1 MIMTTYC
8 KPLTALTAED
18 VMSRNLLVIPHRMS
32 LRAAAGMLSRA
43 DITGAPVVDETGR
56 CVGVISAV
64 DFLHFAQNGRPPR
77 PPAHGSVSTA
87 WQIVEMEQVPTEEVG
102 TYMTKDPVTTS
113 PTTTVV
119 ELAKTM
125 MEAHIH
131 RVIVVDA
138 KLRPIGV
145 VSSTD
150 IIAAVAREE

>member
-1 MIMTTYC
+1 MTTCC
-8 KPLTALTAED
+8 KPLTSLTAED

-32 LRAAAGMLSRA
+32 LRAAACMLSRA

-64 DFLHFAQNGRPPR
+64 DFLHFVQHAS
-77 PPAHGSVSTA
+77 PASLLATHDSIATA
-87 WQIVEMEQVPTEEVG
+87 WQMVELEQVPTEEVS
-102 TYMTKDPVTTS
+102 TYMTKDPVTAN
-113 PTTTVV
+113 PTATLV
-119 ELAKTM
+119 ELSKAM

-138 KLRPIGV
+138 KKRPIGL

-150 IIAAVAREE
+150 IVAAVAREG

>member
-1 MIMTTYC
+1 MNSCC

-32 LRAAAGMLSRA
+32 LRAAACMLSRA

-64 DFLHFAQNGRPPR
+64 DFLHFAQNGRPAMPR
-77 PPAHGSVSTA
+77 PAHGGISTA
-87 WQIVEMEQVPTEEVG
+87 WQMVEMEQVPTEEVSA
-102 TYMTKDPVTTS
+102 YMTKDPVTAS
-113 PTTTVV
+113 PTATVV
-119 ELAKTM
+119 ELAKIM

-138 KLRPIGV
+138 KMRPVGI

-150 IIAAVAREE
+150 VVAAVAREE